1 MVAKNC
7 PESTSV
13 IGFAKD
19 RYGFSTKSRMT
30 NSLCT
35 SSRLRIVAMCTN
47 TSPNTSGQRTLTR
60 GGCGLLN
67 SDRWVNRLK
76 AVMRNRFLNAG
87 IFFAVLIGSI
97 GCTSGGNANGGS
109 STIEAPPV
117 EVVEGNFAR
126 APYVLEIE
134 VEEVRRAATF
144 RSDSGE
150 VGYVQY
156 SIIGTILEI
165 LKSSGEREL
174 LSDEIEYRFTQEY
187 DPKADST
194 IAKGRKYL
202 VFLMLAEEPPRFW
215 VIGNGAQFEL
225 CPELSKT
232 VRQIAEQE

>member
-1 MVAKNC
+1 M
-7 PESTSV
+7 PDTS
-13 IGFAKD
+13 
-19 RYGFSTKSRMT
+19 Y
-30 NSLCT
+30 
-35 SSRLRIVAMCTN
+35 
-47 TSPNTSGQRTLTR
+47 QRTLTR
-60 GGCGLLN
+60 GGPGPLN
-67 SDRWVNRLK
+67 SDRLVNRVK
-76 AVMRNRFLNAG
+76 DVMQSRFLNAG
-87 IFFAVLIGSI
+87 IFFAVVIGSV

-109 STIEAPPV
+109 STIEA
-117 EVVEGNFAR
+117 VEGNFAR

-134 VEEVRRAATF
+134 VEEVRQAATF

-165 LKSSGEREL
+165 LKSSEEREL

-202 VFLMLAEEPPRFW
+202 VFLMLADDPPRFW

-232 VRQIAEQE
+232 VRKIAEQE

>member
-1 MVAKNC
+1 MISRSFSKVDG
-7 PESTSV
+7 PSTS
-13 IGFAKD
+13 
-19 RYGFSTKSRMT
+19 S
-30 NSLCT
+30 
-35 SSRLRIVAMCTN
+35 
-47 TSPNTSGQRTLTR
+47 QRTLTR
-60 GGCGLLN
+60 AGFGPLN
-67 SDRWVNRLK
+67 LDPQVNRLK
-76 AVMRNRFLNAG
+76 DFMRSRFLNAG
-87 IFFAVLIGSI
+87 IFLAVVIGAI

-109 STIEAPPV
+109 STVEAPPV

-134 VEEVRRAATF
+134 VEEVRQAASF

-202 VFLMLAEEPPRFW
+202 VFLMFAEEPPRFW